1 MKPKNKKVLLYSG
14 GLDCFLIYKIFLEDS
29 GDTDLLYIRH
39 NNSYQDA
46 ELFSVRFNTYVNNG
60 SVIIDESLDLSKFEK
75 EDKIIDN
82 RNLLFC
88 IIAANYG
95 YDEIYIGSV
104 LGDNSRDQ
112 NEPFFSDT
120 SKLLTNLNKREIK
133 ITPLAKDLTKSNL
146 IRMYLKLGGS
156 VKYILDSYSCYSG
169 HDTPCGLCKPCV
181 RKWVALETNNID
193 TSEYFKNNPLQSE
206 YFQEPNLTVIKN
218 LQWRGFQ
225 EDSEILDILRK
236 KKYIL

>member
-1 MKPKNKKVLLYSG
+1 MKPENKKVLLYSG
-14 GLDCFLIYKIFLEDS
+14 GLDCYLIYKIFLEKNN
-29 GDTDLLYIRH
+29 DTDLLYIKH
-39 NNSYQDA
+39 NNSYED
-46 ELFSVRFNTYVNNG
+46 EEILRILLDEDY
-60 SVIIDESLDLSKFEK
+60 SVIIDKSLNLKQFEK

-112 NEPFFSDT
+112 NEPFFSDA
-120 SKLLTNLNKREIK
+120 SRLLSNLNNRHIK
-133 ITPLAKDLTKSNL
+133 ITPLAKHLTKSNL
-146 IRMYLKLGGS
+146 VKMYLEMGGS
-156 VKYILDSYSCYSG
+156 ASRILDSYSCYSG
-169 HDTPCGLCKPCV
+169 HDTPCGICKPCV

-193 TSEYFKNNPLQSE
+193 TSEYFENNPLESE
-206 YFQEPNLTVIKN
+206 YFKEPNLTVIKN
-218 LQWRGFQ
+218 LQWRGVQ